1 LFDRVPPIARTL
13 RTDSTTQLEAWPH
26 FEPLWS
32 EEEDARMADDQLA
45 PDGVA
50 QLAAVILAETPSQ
63 LMRCARVV
71 SKKAGDPTPAE
82 TQGS

>member
-1 LFDRVPPIARTL
+1 
-13 RTDSTTQLEAWPH
+13 
-26 FEPLWS
+26 
-32 EEEDARMADDQLA
+32 MADDLLA

-50 QLAAVILAETPSQ
+50 QLAARLAAVILAETPSQ

-82 TQGS
+82 TAIDFHNQWALGHA